1 MPQSVHCQ
9 KLKTGVYYKQQRKGD
24 TTMKQVTKDMNI
36 REMVM
41 MDEGIAEIL
50 MGAGMHCL
58 GCMMSHFEN
67 LEQAC
72 AVHGID
78 ADALVDQINE
88 YLEAQGE

>member
-1 MPQSVHCQ
+1 
-9 KLKTGVYYKQQRKGD
+9 
-24 TTMKQVTKDMNI
+24 MKQVTKDMNI

-78 ADALVDQINE
+78 ADALVTEINE
-88 YLEAQGE
+88 YLEAKGE

>member
-1 MPQSVHCQ
+1 
-9 KLKTGVYYKQQRKGD
+9 
-24 TTMKQVTKDMNI
+24 
-36 REMVM
+36 
-41 MDEGIAEIL
+41 

-78 ADALVDQINE
+78 ADALVNQINE
-88 YLEAQGE
+88 YLEAKGE

>member
-1 MPQSVHCQ
+1 
-9 KLKTGVYYKQQRKGD
+9 
-24 TTMKQVTKDMNI
+24 MKEVTKDMNI

-50 MGAGMHCL
+50 MNAGMHCL

-78 ADALVDQINE
+78 ADALVNEINE
-88 YLEAQGE
+88 YLEAKGESGPLLIDA

>member
-1 MPQSVHCQ
+1 MNNEKESIA
-9 KLKTGVYYKQQRKGD
+9 
-24 TTMKQVTKDMNI
+24 MKQVAKDMNI

-78 ADALVDQINE
+78 ADALVEQINE
-88 YLEAQGE
+88 YLEAKGE